1 LGAGGQPRNPGL
13 PRSPP
18 SSHPIW
24 GPGGSPA
31 IQAYREALQAATPF
45 GGRGAAPQSRP
56 TAKPSK
62 QPPHLGPGGQ
72 HCKSSL
78 QKIKNQNQN
87 QMKSPDLTMHYGAP
101 PEIFKRAKQLRRRMT
116 STEEKLW
123 NFLKDRRELK
133 LTIRRQHPA
142 FFYILDFYCHQARL
156 GIEIDGKY
164 HESQKQIKYDEKRTA
179 QLNELGIEIIRY
191 TNEQILEDFDNTGA
205 EILNIIK
212 ERIKRIEAE
221 NE

>member
-1 LGAGGQPRNPGL
+1 LGPGGQPRNPGL

-24 GPGGSPA
+24 GLGGSPA

-45 GGRGAAPQSRP
+45 GGWGEARNTRKS
-56 TAKPSK
+56 AKPSK
-62 QPPHLGPGGQ
+62 QPPHLGAGGQ
-72 HCKSSL
+72 PCKPSL
-78 QKIKNQNQN
+78 QRIKNQN
-87 QMKSPDLTMHYGAP
+87 QMKSPNHTMHYGAP

-116 STEEKLW
+116 FTEEKLW